1 MIADVVPAEALM
13 VATDAL
19 HGAGGIGT
27 GGSAVDDDFGDCS
40 HFFVGLMGLM
50 GFFAIFDLNSA
61 VLKTVPCGQ
70 AGMGGGKN
78 AAGMHGGSSLTAATV
93 LQHT

>member
-1 MIADVVPAEALM
+1 M
-13 VATDAL
+13 VAADAL

-50 GFFAIFDLNSA
+50 GFFAIFDFIQRCSRPFPA
-61 VLKTVPCGQ
+61 VRQ
-70 AGMGGGKN
+70 EW
-78 AAGMHGGSSLTAATV
+78 AAAIMPLECTEAFLWAAMI
-93 LQHT
+93 LQHTKQ